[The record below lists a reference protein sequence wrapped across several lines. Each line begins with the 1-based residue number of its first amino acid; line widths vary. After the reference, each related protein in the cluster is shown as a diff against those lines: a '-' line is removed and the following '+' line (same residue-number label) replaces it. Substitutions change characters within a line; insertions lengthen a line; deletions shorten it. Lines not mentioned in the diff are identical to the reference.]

1 MAFDLDAEHAAFIA
15 AYERGG
21 YTAAASHAE
30 RILRFADAWWRR
42 PRTSVIVANMHYTLA
57 RAAQDRGDIDA
68 AFAHV
73 AKGMTAAKRATLMG
87 DPRIAYEGLML
98 LLTRGELEMHAG
110 DADAAL
116 DTFFMASQLENS
128 SDHPHWFE
136 AQTHLLL
143 ARQWAL
149 QIAGRFDESEQA
161 ANEALALASQHEP
174 RLVPTALQRLSMIR
188 RLTGAEGDAQL
199 DAAEAIQQ
207 TQDARPADRAEIA
220 RHRASVAL
228 ETGDLDAAERY
239 LAQADDAFREAG
251 DLRSASGASVG
262 RADIARQRG
271 DLAEAIELAHEAIEQ
286 TRAYGET
293 VGHLEAHTVLAMS
306 LTAAGRSGEALRA
319 LDDVREGLS
328 GERLDLI
335 RVDVHRT
342 VCAFNLGVERGAA
355 GDEPGRDEAFARAA
369 SIAVP
374 AAFAA
379 DAVRFRMPPGEIRER
394 WTREMA
400 LPVADSALMAL
411 TALGRADEIVDL
423 LEHIA
428 AGASLDPATGADRD
442 LDEAIGAAPAVRLD
456 PPPRVRSLP
465 GAAGAVW
472 WAIDAA
478 EERYDIAVRAAEAV
492 DAW

>member
-1 MAFDLDAEHAAFIA
+1 MAFDFDAEYAAYIA

-21 YTAAASHAE
+21 YTAAAPHAE
-30 RILRFADAWWRR
+30 RILAFANKWWRR
-42 PRTSVIVANMHYTLA
+42 PRTHVVVANMHYTLA
-57 RAAQDRGDIDA
+57 RAAQDGGDIDA
-68 AFAHV
+68 AFSHIA
-73 AKGMTAAKRATLMG
+73 AGMKAAKQATLIG

-110 DADAAL
+110 DAGAAL
-116 DTFFMASQLENS
+116 DTFFLASQLENS
-128 SDHPHWFE
+128 SDHPQWFE

-143 ARQWAL
+143 AKQWAL
-149 QIAGRFDESEQA
+149 QIEGRFDESEHA
-161 ANEALALASQHEP
+161 ANEAVALASEHEP

-188 RLTGAEGDAQL
+188 RLTGGDGDAQL
-199 DAAEAIQQ
+199 DAAEAIQH
-207 TQDARPADRAEIA
+207 TQDARPADRAETA
-220 RHRASVAL
+220 RHRASAAL
-228 ETGDLDAAERY
+228 ERGDLEAAERY
-239 LAQADDAFREAG
+239 LAQADEGYREAG
-251 DLRSASGASVG
+251 DLRSASGAAVG
-262 RADIARQRG
+262 RADVARQRG
-271 DLAEAIELAHEAIEQ
+271 DLAGAIELAHEAVAL
-286 TRAYGET
+286 TREYGES
-293 VGHLEAHTVLAMS
+293 VGYLEAHTVLAMS
-306 LTAAGRSGEALRA
+306 LADAGRHDEALGA
-319 LDDVREGLS
+319 LDDVRAELS

-335 RVDVHRT
+335 RVDVNRT
-342 VCAFNLGVERGAA
+342 VHAFNVGVVRGAA
-355 GDEPGRDEAFARAA
+355 GDETGRDEAFALSA

-400 LPVADSALMAL
+400 LPVADSALQAL

-428 AGASLDPATGADRD
+428 ANASLDPATSDDGAQ
-442 LDEAIGAAPAVRLD
+442 LD

-465 GAAGAVW
+465 GEPGAIW

-478 EERYDIAVRAAEAV
+478 SERYDIPVRTSEAV